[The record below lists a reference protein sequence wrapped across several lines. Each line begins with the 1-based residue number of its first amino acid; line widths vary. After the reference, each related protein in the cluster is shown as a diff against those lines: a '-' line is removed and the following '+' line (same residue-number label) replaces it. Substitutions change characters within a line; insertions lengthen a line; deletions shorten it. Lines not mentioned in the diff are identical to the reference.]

1 MKLFLLVTIGL
12 SGLSITPAIA
22 QDIEITD
29 TEFVALALPE
39 QKALIELA
47 KLAADRT
54 ANKDVKKLAQKIQK
68 DQEKALDEL
77 TALAAK
83 KDITVA
89 SNPKPEQR
97 AIIERLN
104 AMTGAA
110 FDRAFVD
117 ELAKQLALLSD
128 QVGHE
133 AGLGKD
139 DDLRS
144 WAGKYTL
151 VVEEEVG
158 LTSAVSSQLKDAT
171 HSCDRG
177 LDQRLQAAD

>member
-1 MKLFLLVTIGL
+1 MKLCLLVTIGL
-12 SGLSITPAIA
+12 SGLSIMPAIA
-22 QDIEITD
+22 QDIEVTD

-47 KLAADRT
+47 KLAVDRT

-68 DQEKALDEL
+68 DQEKAAEEL

-83 KDITVA
+83 KDITVS

-97 AIIERLN
+97 AIIERLTG
-104 AMTGAA
+104 MTGAA

-117 ELAKQLALLSD
+117 ELSKQLALLSD

-139 DDLRS
+139 DDIRA
-144 WAGKYTL
+144 WAGRYTL
-151 VVEEEVG
+151 VVEEDAALAG
-158 LTSAVSSQLKDAT
+158 AVSSQLKDAA
-171 HSCDRG
+171 HSCEVRE
-177 LDQRLQAAD
+177 RLQKAD

>member
-1 MKLFLLVTIGL
+1 MKLCLLVTIGL
-12 SGLSITPAIA
+12 SGLSIMPAIA
-22 QDIEITD
+22 QDIEVTD

-47 KLAADRT
+47 KLAVDRT

-68 DQEKALDEL
+68 DQEKAAEEL

-83 KDITVA
+83 KDITVS

-97 AIIERLN
+97 AIIERLTG
-104 AMTGAA
+104 MTGAA

-117 ELAKQLALLSD
+117 ELSKQLALLSD

-139 DDLRS
+139 DDIRA
-144 WAGKYTL
+144 WAGRYTL
-151 VVEEEVG
+151 VVEEDAALAG
-158 LTSAVSSQLKDAT
+158 AVSSQLKDAA
-171 HSCDRG
+171 HSCERR
-177 LDQRLQAAD
+177 LDQRLQKAD